1 MKTKR
6 ENEKDKE
13 RKDKSGN
20 NTSPHTAKKIML
32 TRTKNANCTSKVL
45 FFLIFFVT

>member
-1 MKTKR
+1 LNPLSPKEVNEDKIKMKTKR

-20 NTSPHTAKKIML
+20 NTSPHT
-32 TRTKNANCTSKVL
+32 TKTIC
-45 FFLIFFVT
+45 